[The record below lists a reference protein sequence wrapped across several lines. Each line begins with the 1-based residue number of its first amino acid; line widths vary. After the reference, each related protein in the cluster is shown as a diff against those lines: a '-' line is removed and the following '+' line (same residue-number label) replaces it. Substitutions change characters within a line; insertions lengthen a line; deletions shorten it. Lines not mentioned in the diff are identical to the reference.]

1 MLEKKKIKKLINIK
15 KHHCKND
22 EFSYPTNQEF
32 ELIDLGE
39 EEFSSFE
46 DLEQTQILKI
56 PELHEMNLEDG
67 EINNFTYSN
76 PVSYINPTKEKRK
89 KISKEKKILIIILV
103 VCLILLTSIIWKI
116 ISWQKDNV
124 DTEKQIEEIQKEV
137 KVEEVKKE
145 PETQEITKEEKNLP
159 NDYFDFQKVDL
170 LNVDFNNLLKRNPDT
185 IGWVKLE
192 GTSINYP
199 FVQTTDNDYYL
210 THSFNKKNNDSGWV
224 YLDYRNNIHNL
235 SQNTILYGHGRLNN
249 TMFGSLKKVVKKSWY
264 NNSGNH
270 IVRISTPTENSVWQV
285 FSTYT
290 IDPES
295 YYITTDF
302 SDNQQYTNFINTLKN
317 RSVYNYNVDVSINDH
332 ILTLS
337 SCYDDSK
344 RVVLHAKLI
353 SKVTR

>member
-1 MLEKKKIKKLINIK
+1 MLDKKKTKKLIKLK
-15 KHHCKND
+15 KTHLKNRV
-22 EFSYPTNQEF
+22 FSYPTNKEF
-32 ELIDLGE
+32 EFIDLGE
-39 EEFSSFE
+39 EEFSIFD
-46 DLEQTQILKI
+46 DLEKTQVLKI
-56 PELHEMNLEDG
+56 PELHEMNLEDN
-67 EINNFTYSN
+67 EINHCTYSDS
-76 PVSYINPTKEKRK
+76 VSDIHPKKK
-89 KISKEKKILIIILV
+89 KISKEKKILIIILLI
-103 VCLILLTSIIWKI
+103 CILLLTGIAWKI
-116 ISWQKDNV
+116 INWQKDNV
-124 DTEKQIEEIQKEV
+124 DTEKQIEKIQEEV
-137 KVEEVKKE
+137 KVEEIKKE
-145 PETQEITKEEKNLP
+145 PEVQEITEEEKNLP
-159 NDYFDFQKVDL
+159 NDYFDFQKVNL

-249 TMFGSLKKVVKKSWY
+249 TMFGSLKKVIKKSWY

-302 SDNQQYTNFINTLKN
+302 SDNQQYTDFINTLKN

-353 SKVTR
+353 SKVAR